1 MIDHSISVPNLIN
14 TQNNIGKWMTQN
26 PIVLTKQQTIQEAIT
41 LFSYYKFYGM
51 PVVDEH
57 NHLEGMVTKTS
68 IMNALFNKQDS
79 SLPVSHI
86 MEVELDVVFPLDPL
100 EKATGIKE
108 GCLPVIKEDQTLVGI
123 ITRTDLLK
131 AKSIEFDTVKS
142 SLDYIGILQQALN
155 SAYGGMVIVDH
166 QGLII
171 EINDAYCQILG
182 KKREEVLHKPV
193 QQVIENTHL
202 HLTCQTGEEE
212 RNRIQRINGKEM
224 IVHRIPLKK
233 ETHIIGALGMLIFKS
248 IDEMYTLAEKT
259 FFPKK
264 TTESQTQEKQAYFLK
279 SIIGQSL
286 QTQKTKEQLVKI
298 AALPSTVLITGESGT
313 GKEVYA
319 RAIHNL
325 SNFGTGPFVPVNCSA
340 IPESLLESELFGYE
354 PGAFTGASQTGKK
367 GKFELAE
374 NGTIFLDEIGDMP
387 LLMQAKLL
395 RVLQEKVIEPVG
407 ATTSKKIHLRVI
419 AATNQNLPH
428 LIQENKFREDLFYR
442 LNVLALKLDPLRE
455 KTEDIPDLVT
465 YFLKKFS
472 TEFQL
477 PIKSLAPEAL
487 DKLLHYSWPGNI
499 RELENIC
506 EAMVGLSSHLQIGL
520 ADLPSQLFTDITEDL
535 PITNDTT
542 DSLEHHMQRVEKAII
557 QQTLAMCDGNKKQCA
572 KLLGIQRSTLYKKL
586 ANYQIN

>member
-1 MIDHSISVPNLIN
+1 MVDNSISVPNLIN

-26 PIVLTKQQTIQEAIT
+26 PVVLTKQQTIQEAIT

-51 PVVDEH
+51 PVVDEG

-155 SAYGGMVIVDH
+155 SAYGGMVVVDH

-171 EINDAYCQILG
+171 EINEAYCQILG

-202 HLTCQTGEEE
+202 HLTCQTGKEE

-264 TTESQTQEKQAYFLK
+264 ITESQTQEKQAYFLK

-286 QTQKTKEQLVKI
+286 PTKKTKEQLVKI
-298 AALPSTVLITGESGT
+298 ATLPSTVLITGESGT

-419 AATNQNLPH
+419 AATNQNLPR
-428 LIQENKFREDLFYR
+428 LIQEKKFREDLFYR

-455 KTEDIPDLVT
+455 KTEDIPDLIT

-477 PIKSLAPEAL
+477 PKKSLAPEAL
-487 DKLLHYSWPGNI
+487 DILLHYSWPGNI

-520 ADLPSQLFTDITEDL
+520 TDLPSQLFADITEHPSL
-535 PITNDTT
+535 TV
-542 DSLEHHMQRVEKAII
+542 DSLEHQMQRVEKAII
-557 QQTLAMCDGNKKQCA
+557 QQTLVMCDGNKKLCA
-572 KLLGIQRSTLYKKL
+572 KQLGIQRSTLYKKL
-586 ANYQIN
+586 AIYQIN